1 MLGAYAI
8 LLEQRSCFIR
18 YTGSIW
24 TSSLTTLWLQLHI
37 IYIFSAWRIPR
48 LELLRTNYTSVPF
61 CWVWIPAAAVN
72 PWKHAA
78 RLNHIWHHSNLQS
91 NQCMHLCL
99 ALLQPLLLTANAGFF
114 YWSTS
119 SQSLQSLDDSIIISM
134 ITHHHYDVF
143 TSSSSWCSHFYH
155 SPVYWWLPLYY
166 NYSVL
171 WCCMWNNFDFSRKRI
186 VVKHVSFARTRRFPY
201 FSS

>member
-8 LLEQRSCFIR
+8 LLEQKSCFIR

-37 IYIFSAWRIPR
+37 IYIFSVWCIPR

-78 RLNHIWHHSNLQS
+78 KLNHIWHHSNLQS

-99 ALLQPLLLTANAGFF
+99 ALIQPLLLTATAGFF

-119 SQSLQSLDDSIIISM
+119 
-134 ITHHHYDVF
+134 
-143 TSSSSWCSHFYH
+143 
-155 SPVYWWLPLYY
+155 
-166 NYSVL
+166 
-171 WCCMWNNFDFSRKRI
+171 
-186 VVKHVSFARTRRFPY
+186 
-201 FSS
+201 